1 MNKKLYSGNKLKEKC
16 FIGID
21 IEISNKIH
29 FLVKNKTKS
38 DITTKTHIEL
48 NGF

>member
-1 MNKKLYSGNKLKEKC
+1 MNTKLYSGNKLKEKC

-29 FLVKNKTKS
+29 FLVKKENEKVTIRQK
-38 DITTKTHIEL
+38 HI
-48 NGF
+48 FD